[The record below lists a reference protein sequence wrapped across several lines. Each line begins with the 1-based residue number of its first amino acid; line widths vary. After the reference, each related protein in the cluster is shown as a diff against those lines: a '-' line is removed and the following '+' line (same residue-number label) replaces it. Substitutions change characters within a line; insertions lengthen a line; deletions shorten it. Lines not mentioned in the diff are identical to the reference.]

1 MFLELC
7 KMHAIIVVIKLN
19 FYQKEIQ
26 NHDYLSCYGMRCN
39 TG

>member
-26 NHDYLSCYGMRCN
+26 NHDYLRCYGMTCN